1 MVGLSYATGLVSLSN
16 EGRDPSYRE
25 KRKAGSIRGGT
36 GSGGQSSQHVDA
48 IKI

>member
-1 MVGLSYATGLVSLSN
+1 MVSLSKATGFVSLSN
-16 EGRDPSYRE
+16 EGCDPSYQQ